1 MWKILLGCHIAGNEL
16 RTTSILNI
24 EAESPTVK
32 TLSFKDELCAKA
44 KPGQFL
50 MFWIPGVDEIP
61 LSILNTEE
69 DIISVAVRRVGEATT
84 ALHEKKMGDTIGV
97 RGPFGNSFT
106 LSEGRILMICGGT
119 GAIPILFLAERLVSE
134 SKRLTCIIGAET
146 GEELLFMNRFEKLGT
161 EKMRI
166 LATTEDGSHGIE
178 GFATTPLRSLL
189 EQERF
194 DMIYTCGPDRMM
206 RKVFDMAEEFGI
218 ALQASLERLMRCAV
232 GLCGSCTVGKYRVCK
247 DGPVFSSHQLQEARG
262 EFGRYKNDLNGR
274 KIWIDI

>member
-1 MWKILLGCHIAGNEL
+1 MLGCHIAGNEL

-50 MFWIPGVDEIP
+50 MLWIPGVDEIP

-69 DIISVAVRRVGEATT
+69 ENIISVAVRRVGEATT
-84 ALHEKKMGDTIGV
+84 ALHEKKEGETIGV
-97 RGPFGNSFT
+97 RGPFGSSFT
-106 LSEGRILMICGGT
+106 LSEGRILMVCGGT
-119 GAIPILFLAERLVSE
+119 GAIPILFLAERLVSK
-134 SKRLTCIIGAET
+134 SKRLTCIIGANT
-146 GEELLFMNRFEKLGT
+146 SEELLFMNRFEKFGT

-189 EQERF
+189 EQDRF

-206 RKVFDMAEEFGI
+206 RKVFDLAEEFGI

-232 GLCGSCTVGKYRVCK
+232 GLCGSCVVGKYRVCK
-247 DGPVFSSHQLQEARG
+247 DGPVFSSHQLQEAIG

-274 KIWIDI
+274 KIRV